1 MSKYDKFKQYGD
13 ELRFVYCPIC
23 GREKDNPDFAVNIKT
38 GQYYCHSTGKGGNI
52 KEIED
57 FDINLLNIKDVP
69 MSKKRNQK
77 FYRFFRRT
85 DPKSSWE
92 RLVGISE
99 K

>member
-57 FDINLLNIKDVP
+57 FDINLLNIKEVP
-69 MSKKRNQK
+69 MPKKEIKNFTDFSWGRSKIILGTTGWN
-77 FYRFFRRT
+77 
-85 DPKSSWE
+85 
-92 RLVGISE
+92 I
-99 K
+99 